1 MNKLRGDPMR
11 STRRCSALLRFAPG
25 GGSGCR
31 RRRRRSLIRLG
42 LRFRGLIL
50 SRPEPRAH
58 PKRGQQV
65 RGNRHRSILLGAPLA
80 GVPNI
85 QAPNTQLRTPRGI
98 RYTAT
103 LHAPPSRSPVIRNRN
118 ARGAHGTT
126 RTALYVSECRAA
138 ASAAHRGGVAR
149 RRGRVAGGEEE
160 RHQTEARREAA
171 LAPRRRGEA
180 QRREARRM
188 ARGTT
193 ALRGTTAPRGG
204 GEGPPAQDKG

>member
-25 GGSGCR
+25 CGSGCW

-42 LRFRGLIL
+42 LRFNGLIL
-50 SRPEPRAH
+50 SRPDTRAH

-85 QAPNTQLRTPRGI
+85 QALSSEHPAA
-98 RYTAT
+98 YAAT
-103 LHAPPSRSPVIRNRN
+103 LDAPPSRSPVIRNRN

-126 RTALYVSECRAA
+126 RTALYAAECRAA

>member
-42 LRFRGLIL
+42 LRLRGLIL
-50 SRPEPRAH
+50 SRPEPRVH

-85 QAPNTQLRTPRGI
+85 QALSSEHPAAYATP
-98 RYTAT
+98 
-103 LHAPPSRSPVIRNRN
+103 LHLMRLP
-118 ARGAHGTT
+118 
-126 RTALYVSECRAA
+126 
-138 ASAAHRGGVAR
+138 
-149 RRGRVAGGEEE
+149 AG
-160 RHQTEARREAA
+160 
-171 LAPRRRGEA
+171 LP
-180 QRREARRM
+180 
-188 ARGTT
+188 
-193 ALRGTTAPRGG
+193 
-204 GEGPPAQDKG
+204 